1 MTATMKGGADLS
13 AFFASLP
20 AKLGPKV
27 LRGALKA
34 GAEVIADGAREK
46 CRSAEVRDTIGTV
59 SKSEPGVV
67 TAKVQTKGPG
77 AFKAPW
83 LENGTDPHF
92 ISVDP
97 DVAGGRTAGRV
108 NRLNG
113 KGSSG
118 VAETLIIGGKPV
130 GKTVHHPGSR
140 SFAFMR
146 PALDEGEQD
155 AIAAVGNHIAAKL
168 TKEGL
173 AAPAPP
179 ADPDE

>member
-1 MTATMKGGADLS
+1 MSATMKGGDGLN

-20 AKLGPKV
+20 ANLGPKV

-34 GAEVIADGAREK
+34 GAEVIADRARDK
-46 CRSAEVRDTIGTV
+46 CRSVEVRETIGTV

-97 DVAGGRTAGRV
+97 EVAGGRTAGRV
-108 NRLNG
+108 NRLNS

-130 GKTVHHPGSR
+130 GKTVHHPG
-140 SFAFMR
+140 AKDHPFMR
-146 PALDEGEQD
+146 PALDEGEED
-155 AIAAVGNHIAAKL
+155 AIAAIGAHIAAKL